1 MLSKLNKVLKLTVD
15 VNEGWLGK
23 KFQYSNGWELWRNDN
38 HPLILFKNN
47 KIHGKAEPG
56 FSTISVNM
64 AAINGNHVREQYIEQ
79 HELAHLLLI
88 KAGDWT
94 QKDTLPYVVQEI
106 FPDAYAAIK
115 TGVFFKRGR
124 LLNALVLITIKLLGH
139 KTPICYARGS

>member
-1 MLSKLNKVLKLTVD
+1 MLSKLKSILSLTVD

-23 KFQYSNGWELWRNDN
+23 NFTYSNGWVLCRNDN
-38 HPLILFKNN
+38 HPLILFKNS

-56 FSTISVNM
+56 FDTISVNM
-64 AAINGNHVREQYIEQ
+64 VAINGNHIREQYIEQ

-88 KAGDWT
+88 KSGDWS
-94 QKDTLPYVVQEI
+94 QKDNLPYIVNEV

-115 TGVFFKRGR
+115 TGVFFKRKA
-124 LLNALVLITIKLLGH
+124 LLNIAVLLTIKLLGH